1 MVKIDSFGST
11 ELVEACCLIMAA
23 LFFRIGVHCIK
34 NFGSGLGCHEEFY
47 LTISKLTM
55 TVLRND

>member
-11 ELVEACCLIMAA
+11 ELVEARCLIMAA

-34 NFGSGLGCHEEFY
+34 NFGSGLGGHEEFY